1 MHTHPRS
8 TGAESARSDAS
19 PASCGSKAL
28 RHTTITN
35 DFKLSSVKKAA
46 YWLPPHSAG
55 AAVMA
60 TDRQKRRG
68 AAAARQKA
76 ARSQKIAKKRNILD
90 RLGASTTT
98 KVVTV
103 RGVGPTVSA
112 VEVRDLFASVGAV
125 DRVTSSLGANTSST
139 TYEIA
144 FRTPSKARAA
154 VAEFDGRALDGRP
167 LRVALKG
174 GAPAAARVVVDVAAK
189 AARTAK
195 PVVVDLGGPRRPKKG
210 RATAVRKAPK
220 SKKSPRRQSP
230 RRPASMSRVDR
241 GAAGRLISAA
251 LR

>member
-1 MHTHPRS
+1 M
-8 TGAESARSDAS
+8 
-19 PASCGSKAL
+19 
-28 RHTTITN
+28 RHN
-35 DFKLSSVKKAA
+35 RFK
-46 YWLPPHSAG
+46 AG
-55 AAVMA
+55 AASKMA
-60 TDRQKRRG
+60 TDRRKRRG

-90 RLGASTTT
+90 RLGAEAKT

-174 GAPAAARVVVDVAAK
+174 GAPAAAARVVVDVAAK
-189 AARTAK
+189 AARTARPK

-241 GAAGRLISAA
+241 GAAGRLIQAA

>member
-1 MHTHPRS
+1 MLAQTRRRRRAGPR
-8 TGAESARSDAS
+8 R
-19 PASCGSKAL
+19 
-28 RHTTITN
+28 TN

>member
-1 MHTHPRS
+1 
-8 TGAESARSDAS
+8 
-19 PASCGSKAL
+19 L
-28 RHTTITN
+28 RHN
-35 DFKLSSVKKAA
+35 DDFKV
-46 YWLPPHSAG
+46 G
-55 AAVMA
+55 AASKMA

-90 RLGASTTT
+90 RLGAEAKT

-139 TYEIA
+139 TYEVA

-174 GAPAAARVVVDVAAK
+174 GAPAAAAARVVVDVAAK
-189 AARTAK
+189 AARTARPPSRSR
-195 PVVVDLGGPRRPKKG
+195 PVVVDVGGPRRPKKQRG
-210 RATAVRKAPK
+210 KTAVRKPPK

-230 RRPASMSRVDR
+230 RRPESMSRVDR

>member
-1 MHTHPRS
+1 
-8 TGAESARSDAS
+8 
-19 PASCGSKAL
+19 
-28 RHTTITN
+28 
-35 DFKLSSVKKAA
+35 
-46 YWLPPHSAG
+46 
-55 AAVMA
+55 MA

-90 RLGASTTT
+90 RLGAEAKT

-139 TYEIA
+139 TYEVA

-174 GAPAAARVVVDVAAK
+174 GQAPAAAAARVVVDVAAR
-189 AARTAK
+189 AARTARPK
-195 PVVVDLGGPRRPKKG
+195 PVVVDLGGPRRPKRG

-230 RRPASMSRVDR
+230 RRPAPSNSRVDR

>member
-1 MHTHPRS
+1 M
-8 TGAESARSDAS
+8 
-19 PASCGSKAL
+19 
-28 RHTTITN
+28 
-35 DFKLSSVKKAA
+35 
-46 YWLPPHSAG
+46 
-55 AAVMA
+55 
-60 TDRQKRRG
+60 
-68 AAAARQKA
+68 
-76 ARSQKIAKKRNILD
+76 AKKRNILD
-90 RLGASTTT
+90 RLGAEAKT

-174 GAPAAARVVVDVAAK
+174 GATAAAAARVVVDVAAR
-189 AARTAK
+189 AARTARPK
-195 PVVVDLGGPRRPKKG
+195 PVVVDLGGPRRPKKQKG
-210 RATAVRKAPK
+210 KTAVRRPPK
-220 SKKSPRRQSP
+220 SKRSPPKSKTRLDQ
-230 RRPASMSRVDR
+230 
-241 GAAGRLISAA
+241 GAAGRLIQAA

>member
-1 MHTHPRS
+1 M
-8 TGAESARSDAS
+8 
-19 PASCGSKAL
+19 
-28 RHTTITN
+28 RHN
-35 DFKLSSVKKAA
+35 DSYQFKV
-46 YWLPPHSAG
+46 G
-55 AAVMA
+55 AASKMA

-90 RLGASTTT
+90 RLGAEAKT

-125 DRVTSSLGANTSST
+125 DRVTSSLGATTSAT
-139 TYEIA
+139 TYEVA

-174 GAPAAARVVVDVAAK
+174 GQAPAAAAARVVVDVAAK
-189 AARTAK
+189 AARTARPK

-230 RRPASMSRVDR
+230 RRPAPSNSRVDR

>member
-1 MHTHPRS
+1 
-8 TGAESARSDAS
+8 
-19 PASCGSKAL
+19 
-28 RHTTITN
+28 
-35 DFKLSSVKKAA
+35 
-46 YWLPPHSAG
+46 
-55 AAVMA
+55 MA

-90 RLGASTTT
+90 RLGAEAKT

-139 TYEIA
+139 TYEVA

-167 LRVALKG
+167 LRVVLKG
-174 GAPAAARVVVDVAAK
+174 GQAPAAAAARVVVDVAAR
-189 AARTAK
+189 AARTARPK

-230 RRPASMSRVDR
+230 RRPAPSNSRVDR

>member
-1 MHTHPRS
+1 
-8 TGAESARSDAS
+8 
-19 PASCGSKAL
+19 
-28 RHTTITN
+28 
-35 DFKLSSVKKAA
+35 
-46 YWLPPHSAG
+46 
-55 AAVMA
+55 MA

-90 RLGASTTT
+90 RLGAEAKT

-139 TYEIA
+139 TYEVA

-174 GAPAAARVVVDVAAK
+174 GQAPAAAAARVVVDVAAR
-189 AARTAK
+189 AARTARPK

-230 RRPASMSRVDR
+230 RRPAPSNSRVDR

>member
-1 MHTHPRS
+1 MRVQAHCACPTASKLGTKRLPSSQTRSIRGAS
-8 TGAESARSDAS
+8 TGT
-19 PASCGSKAL
+19 P
-28 RHTTITN
+28 
-35 DFKLSSVKKAA
+35 SVQ
-46 YWLPPHSAG
+46 
-55 AAVMA
+55 MA
-60 TDRQKRRG
+60 TDRQKRAK

-76 ARSQKIAKKRNILD
+76 ARSKKIAKKRNILD
-90 RLGASTTT
+90 RLGASTST

-174 GAPAAARVVVDVAAK
+174 GAPAAAAARVVVDVAAR
-189 AARTAK
+189 AARTARPSK
-195 PVVVDLGGPRRPKKG
+195 PVVVDLGGPRRKKKHQ
-210 RATAVRKAPK
+210 TAVRKPPK
-220 SKKSPRRQSP
+220 SKKSPRR
-230 RRPASMSRVDR
+230 PASATSKNRIDQ
-241 GAAGRLISAA
+241 GAAGRLIQAA

>member
-1 MHTHPRS
+1 
-8 TGAESARSDAS
+8 
-19 PASCGSKAL
+19 
-28 RHTTITN
+28 
-35 DFKLSSVKKAA
+35 
-46 YWLPPHSAG
+46 
-55 AAVMA
+55 MA

-90 RLGASTTT
+90 RLGAEAKT

-125 DRVTSSLGANTSST
+125 DRVTSSLGATTSST
-139 TYEIA
+139 TYEVA
-144 FRTPSKARAA
+144 FRMPSKARAA

-174 GAPAAARVVVDVAAK
+174 GAPAAAAARVVVDVAAR
-189 AARTAK
+189 AARTAR

-230 RRPASMSRVDR
+230 RRPAPSNSRVDR

>member
-1 MHTHPRS
+1 
-8 TGAESARSDAS
+8 
-19 PASCGSKAL
+19 
-28 RHTTITN
+28 
-35 DFKLSSVKKAA
+35 
-46 YWLPPHSAG
+46 
-55 AAVMA
+55 MA

-90 RLGASTTT
+90 RLGAEAKT

-139 TYEIA
+139 TYEVA

-154 VAEFDGRALDGRP
+154 VAESDGRALDGRP

-174 GAPAAARVVVDVAAK
+174 GQAPAAAAARVVVDVAAR
-189 AARTAK
+189 AARTARPK

-230 RRPASMSRVDR
+230 RRPAPSNSRVDR

>member
-1 MHTHPRS
+1 
-8 TGAESARSDAS
+8 
-19 PASCGSKAL
+19 
-28 RHTTITN
+28 
-35 DFKLSSVKKAA
+35 
-46 YWLPPHSAG
+46 
-55 AAVMA
+55 MA

-90 RLGASTTT
+90 RLGAEAKT

-125 DRVTSSLGANTSST
+125 DRVTSSLGATTSST
-139 TYEIA
+139 TYEVA

-174 GAPAAARVVVDVAAK
+174 GAPAAAAARVVVDVAAR
-189 AARTAK
+189 AARTARPSK
-195 PVVVDLGGPRRPKKG
+195 PVVVDLGGPRRKKKHQ
-210 RATAVRKAPK
+210 TAVRKPPK

>member
-1 MHTHPRS
+1 
-8 TGAESARSDAS
+8 
-19 PASCGSKAL
+19 
-28 RHTTITN
+28 
-35 DFKLSSVKKAA
+35 
-46 YWLPPHSAG
+46 
-55 AAVMA
+55 MA

-90 RLGASTTT
+90 RLGAEAKT

-139 TYEIA
+139 TYEVA

-174 GAPAAARVVVDVAAK
+174 GQAPAAAAARVVVDVAAK
-189 AARTAK
+189 AARTARPK

-230 RRPASMSRVDR
+230 RRPAPSNSRVDR

>member
-1 MHTHPRS
+1 
-8 TGAESARSDAS
+8 
-19 PASCGSKAL
+19 
-28 RHTTITN
+28 
-35 DFKLSSVKKAA
+35 
-46 YWLPPHSAG
+46 
-55 AAVMA
+55 MA

-90 RLGASTTT
+90 RLGAEATT

-139 TYEIA
+139 TYEVA

-174 GAPAAARVVVDVAAK
+174 GRSPWSWTWAARDGQK
-189 AARTAK
+189 RGARPPFGK
-195 PVVVDLGGPRRPKKG
+195 RRNPK
-210 RATAVRKAPK
+210 RV
-220 SKKSPRRQSP
+220 
-230 RRPASMSRVDR
+230 RVDKAR
-241 GAAGRLISAA
+241 ADRRHPIVASIAAPPGGLFPQPSGK
-251 LR
+251 

>member
-1 MHTHPRS
+1 M
-8 TGAESARSDAS
+8 
-19 PASCGSKAL
+19 
-28 RHTTITN
+28 
-35 DFKLSSVKKAA
+35 
-46 YWLPPHSAG
+46 
-55 AAVMA
+55 
-60 TDRQKRRG
+60 
-68 AAAARQKA
+68 
-76 ARSQKIAKKRNILD
+76 AKKRNILD

-174 GAPAAARVVVDVAAK
+174 GAPAAAAARVVVDVAAK

-195 PVVVDLGGPRRPKKG
+195 PVVVDLGGPRRPKKQKG
-210 RATAVRKAPK
+210 KTAVRRPPK
-220 SKKSPRRQSP
+220 SKRSPPKSKTRLDQ
-230 RRPASMSRVDR
+230 
-241 GAAGRLISAA
+241 GAAGRLIQAA

>member
-1 MHTHPRS
+1 
-8 TGAESARSDAS
+8 
-19 PASCGSKAL
+19 
-28 RHTTITN
+28 
-35 DFKLSSVKKAA
+35 
-46 YWLPPHSAG
+46 
-55 AAVMA
+55 MA
-60 TDRQKRRG
+60 TDRQKRAK

-76 ARSQKIAKKRNILD
+76 ARSEKVAKNRNILD
-90 RLGASTTT
+90 RLGAEAKT

-112 VEVRDLFASVGAV
+112 VEVREIFASVGAV

-154 VAEFDGRALDGRP
+154 VADFDGRALDGRP

-174 GAPAAARVVVDVAAK
+174 GAPAAAAARVVVDVAAK

-195 PVVVDLGGPRRPKKG
+195 PVVVDLGGPRRPKKQKG
-210 RATAVRKAPK
+210 KTAVRRPPK
-220 SKKSPRRQSP
+220 SKRSPPKSN
-230 RRPASMSRVDR
+230 SRLDR
-241 GAAGRLISAA
+241 GAAGRLIQAA

>member
-1 MHTHPRS
+1 
-8 TGAESARSDAS
+8 
-19 PASCGSKAL
+19 
-28 RHTTITN
+28 
-35 DFKLSSVKKAA
+35 
-46 YWLPPHSAG
+46 
-55 AAVMA
+55 MA

-90 RLGASTTT
+90 RLGAEAKT

-139 TYEIA
+139 TYEVA

-174 GAPAAARVVVDVAAK
+174 GQAPAAAAARVVVDVAAK
-189 AARTAK
+189 AARTARPK

-220 SKKSPRRQSP
+220 SKKSPRRHSP
-230 RRPASMSRVDR
+230 RRPAPSNSRVDR

>member
-1 MHTHPRS
+1 MRVQAQWAVNCYKKAWPLGTN
-8 TGAESARSDAS
+8 AAS
-19 PASCGSKAL
+19 PARQARFEAASTG
-28 RHTTITN
+28 TP
-35 DFKLSSVKKAA
+35 SVQ
-46 YWLPPHSAG
+46 
-55 AAVMA
+55 MA
-60 TDRQKRRG
+60 TDRQKRAK

-76 ARSQKIAKKRNILD
+76 ARSQKVAKKRNILD
-90 RLGASTTT
+90 RLGASTST

-174 GAPAAARVVVDVAAK
+174 GAPAAAARVVVDVAAK
-189 AARTAK
+189 AARTARPK

-230 RRPASMSRVDR
+230 RRPAPSNSRVDR

>member
-1 MHTHPRS
+1 
-8 TGAESARSDAS
+8 
-19 PASCGSKAL
+19 
-28 RHTTITN
+28 
-35 DFKLSSVKKAA
+35 
-46 YWLPPHSAG
+46 
-55 AAVMA
+55 MA
-60 TDRQKRRG
+60 TDRQKRAK

-76 ARSQKIAKKRNILD
+76 ARSQKMAKKRNILD
-90 RLGASTTT
+90 RLGASNTT

-174 GAPAAARVVVDVAAK
+174 GAPAAAAARVVVD
-189 AARTAK
+189 
-195 PVVVDLGGPRRPKKG
+195 L
-210 RATAVRKAPK
+210 
-220 SKKSPRRQSP
+220 S
-230 RRPASMSRVDR
+230 
-241 GAAGRLISAA
+241 LIHI
-251 LR
+251 

>member
-1 MHTHPRS
+1 MCTTDFKGQRQK
-8 TGAESARSDAS
+8 TAS
-19 PASCGSKAL
+19 PPA
-28 RHTTITN
+28 
-35 DFKLSSVKKAA
+35 
-46 YWLPPHSAG
+46 
-55 AAVMA
+55 MA

-90 RLGASTTT
+90 RLGAEAKT

-139 TYEIA
+139 TYEVA

-174 GAPAAARVVVDVAAK
+174 GAPAAAAARVVVDVAAR
-189 AARTAK
+189 AARTARPK

-230 RRPASMSRVDR
+230 RRPAPSNSRVDR

>member
-1 MHTHPRS
+1 
-8 TGAESARSDAS
+8 
-19 PASCGSKAL
+19 
-28 RHTTITN
+28 
-35 DFKLSSVKKAA
+35 
-46 YWLPPHSAG
+46 
-55 AAVMA
+55 MA

-139 TYEIA
+139 TYEVA

-154 VAEFDGRALDGRP
+154 VAEFDGRALDGRA

-174 GAPAAARVVVDVAAK
+174 GAPAAAARVVVDVAAK
-189 AARTAK
+189 AARTARPK

-241 GAAGRLISAA
+241 GAAGRLIQAA

>member
-1 MHTHPRS
+1 MLAQTRRLRRAGPRRC
-8 TGAESARSDAS
+8 A
-19 PASCGSKAL
+19 
-28 RHTTITN
+28 TT
-35 DFKLSSVKKAA
+35 DLKLGQHQKAA
-46 YWLPPHSAG
+46 YYRLPPQAG

-139 TYEIA
+139 TYEVA

-154 VAEFDGRALDGRP
+154 VAEFDGRALDGRA

-174 GAPAAARVVVDVAAK
+174 GAPAAAARVVVDVAAK
-189 AARTAK
+189 AARTARPK

-241 GAAGRLISAA
+241 GAAGRLIQAA

>member
-1 MHTHPRS
+1 
-8 TGAESARSDAS
+8 
-19 PASCGSKAL
+19 
-28 RHTTITN
+28 
-35 DFKLSSVKKAA
+35 
-46 YWLPPHSAG
+46 
-55 AAVMA
+55 MA
-60 TDRQKRRG
+60 TDRQKRAK

-76 ARSQKIAKKRNILD
+76 ARSQKVAKKRNILD

-125 DRVTSSLGANTSST
+125 DRVTSSLGANTSAT
-139 TYEIA
+139 TYEVA

-174 GAPAAARVVVDVAAK
+174 GAPAAAAARVVVDVAAK
-189 AARTAK
+189 AARTAR
-195 PVVVDLGGPRRPKKG
+195 PVVVDLGGPRRKKKHQ
-210 RATAVRKAPK
+210 TAVRKPPK

-230 RRPASMSRVDR
+230 RRPAPSNSRLDR
-241 GAAGRLISAA
+241 GAAGRLIQAA

>member
-1 MHTHPRS
+1 MRVQAQRPVQLLQNW
-8 TGAESARSDAS
+8 AAKAAS
-19 PASCGSKAL
+19 PARQARFEAAST
-28 RHTTITN
+28 RTP
-35 DFKLSSVKKAA
+35 SVR
-46 YWLPPHSAG
+46 
-55 AAVMA
+55 MA
-60 TDRQKRRG
+60 TDRQKRAK

-76 ARSQKIAKKRNILD
+76 ARSQKMAKKRNILD

-139 TYEIA
+139 TYEVA

-174 GAPAAARVVVDVAAK
+174 GAPAAAAARVVVDVAAR
-189 AARTAK
+189 AARTARPSK
-195 PVVVDLGGPRRPKKG
+195 PVVVDLGGPRRPKKQRG
-210 RATAVRKAPK
+210 KTAVRKPPK
-220 SKKSPRRQSP
+220 SKKSPRR
-230 RRPASMSRVDR
+230 PASASKSRIDQ
-241 GAAGRLISAA
+241 GAAGRLIQAA

>member
-1 MHTHPRS
+1 MRVQAQWAVQLLQKSLATGHKRCLSSQTSSIRGAS
-8 TGAESARSDAS
+8 TGT
-19 PASCGSKAL
+19 P
-28 RHTTITN
+28 
-35 DFKLSSVKKAA
+35 SVQ
-46 YWLPPHSAG
+46 
-55 AAVMA
+55 MA
-60 TDRQKRRG
+60 TDRQKRAK

-76 ARSQKIAKKRNILD
+76 ARSQKMAKKRNILD

-125 DRVTSSLGANTSST
+125 DRVTSSLGATTSST
-139 TYEIA
+139 TYEVA

-174 GAPAAARVVVDVAAK
+174 GAPAAAAARVVVDVAAK
-189 AARTAK
+189 AARTARPPSRSR
-195 PVVVDLGGPRRPKKG
+195 PVVVDVGGPRRPKKQRG
-210 RATAVRKAPK
+210 KTAVRKPPK
-220 SKKSPRRQSP
+220 SKKSPRR
-230 RRPASMSRVDR
+230 PASASKNRIDQ
-241 GAAGRLISAA
+241 GAAGRLIQAA

>member
-1 MHTHPRS
+1 
-8 TGAESARSDAS
+8 
-19 PASCGSKAL
+19 
-28 RHTTITN
+28 
-35 DFKLSSVKKAA
+35 
-46 YWLPPHSAG
+46 
-55 AAVMA
+55 MA

-90 RLGASTTT
+90 RLGAEAKT

-112 VEVRDLFASVGAV
+112 VEVRDLFAPVGAV

-139 TYEIA
+139 TYEVA

-174 GAPAAARVVVDVAAK
+174 GQAPAAAAARVVVDVAAR
-189 AARTAK
+189 AARTARPK

-230 RRPASMSRVDR
+230 RRPAPSNSRVDR

>member
-1 MHTHPRS
+1 MRVQAQRPVQLMQTVSSPARRVRFEAAS
-8 TGAESARSDAS
+8 TGT
-19 PASCGSKAL
+19 P
-28 RHTTITN
+28 
-35 DFKLSSVKKAA
+35 SVQ
-46 YWLPPHSAG
+46 
-55 AAVMA
+55 MA
-60 TDRQKRRG
+60 TDRTKRAK

-76 ARSQKIAKKRNILD
+76 ARSQKMAKKRNILD
-90 RLGASTTT
+90 RLGASTST

-174 GAPAAARVVVDVAAK
+174 GAPAAAARVVVDVAAK
-189 AARTAK
+189 AARAARPPSRSR
-195 PVVVDLGGPRRPKKG
+195 PVVVDLGGPRRKKKHQ
-210 RATAVRKAPK
+210 TAVRKPPK
-220 SKKSPRRQSP
+220 SKKSPRR
-230 RRPASMSRVDR
+230 PASASKNRIDR
-241 GAAGRLISAA
+241 GAAGRLIQAA

>member
-1 MHTHPRS
+1 MRVQAQRPATASKLGSKSCLTSQTRSIRGAS
-8 TGAESARSDAS
+8 TGT
-19 PASCGSKAL
+19 P
-28 RHTTITN
+28 
-35 DFKLSSVKKAA
+35 SVQ
-46 YWLPPHSAG
+46 
-55 AAVMA
+55 MA
-60 TDRQKRRG
+60 TDRQKRAK

-76 ARSQKIAKKRNILD
+76 ARSQKMAKKRNILD

-139 TYEIA
+139 TYEVA

-174 GAPAAARVVVDVAAK
+174 GAPAAAARVVVDVAAK
-189 AARTAK
+189 AARAARPPSRSR
-195 PVVVDLGGPRRPKKG
+195 PVVVDVGGPRRPKKQRG
-210 RATAVRKAPK
+210 KTAVRKPPK
-220 SKKSPRRQSP
+220 SKKSPRR
-230 RRPASMSRVDR
+230 PASASKNRIDQ
-241 GAAGRLISAA
+241 GAAGRLIQAA

>member
-1 MHTHPRS
+1 MGVQLLQKSLATGHKRCLTSQTRSIRGAS
-8 TGAESARSDAS
+8 TGT
-19 PASCGSKAL
+19 P
-28 RHTTITN
+28 
-35 DFKLSSVKKAA
+35 SVQ
-46 YWLPPHSAG
+46 
-55 AAVMA
+55 MA
-60 TDRQKRRG
+60 TDRQKRAK

-76 ARSQKIAKKRNILD
+76 ARSQKMAKKRNILD

-98 KVVTV
+98 KVVAV

-139 TYEIA
+139 TYEVA

-174 GAPAAARVVVDVAAK
+174 GAPAAAAARVVVDVAAK
-189 AARTAK
+189 AARTARPSK
-195 PVVVDLGGPRRPKKG
+195 PVVVDLGGPRRKKKHQ
-210 RATAVRKAPK
+210 TAVRKPPK
-220 SKKSPRRQSP
+220 SKKSPRR
-230 RRPASMSRVDR
+230 PASASKNRIDQ
-241 GAAGRLISAA
+241 GAAGRLIQAA

>member
-1 MHTHPRS
+1 MRHNEIKPW
-8 TGAESARSDAS
+8 AAS
-19 PASCGSKAL
+19 K
-28 RHTTITN
+28 
-35 DFKLSSVKKAA
+35 
-46 YWLPPHSAG
+46 
-55 AAVMA
+55 MA

-76 ARSQKIAKKRNILD
+76 ARSSKIAKKRNILD
-90 RLGASTTT
+90 RLGAEAKT
-98 KVVTV
+98 KVVMTV

-139 TYEIA
+139 TYEVA

-154 VAEFDGRALDGRP
+154 VAEFDGRALDGRT

-174 GAPAAARVVVDVAAK
+174 GAPAAAAARVVVDVAAR
-189 AARTAK
+189 AARTARPK

-230 RRPASMSRVDR
+230 RRPAPSNSRVDR

>member
-1 MHTHPRS
+1 MRTAKNPGFTRGGVVRVQAQWAVNCYKKAWPQG
-8 TGAESARSDAS
+8 TNAAS
-19 PASCGSKAL
+19 PARQARFEAASTG
-28 RHTTITN
+28 TP
-35 DFKLSSVKKAA
+35 SVR
-46 YWLPPHSAG
+46 
-55 AAVMA
+55 MA
-60 TDRQKRRG
+60 TDRQKRAK

-76 ARSQKIAKKRNILD
+76 ARSQKVAKKRNILD
-90 RLGASTTT
+90 RLGASTST

-174 GAPAAARVVVDVAAK
+174 GAPAAAAARVVVDVAAK
-189 AARTAK
+189 AARTARPSK
-195 PVVVDLGGPRRPKKG
+195 PVVVDLGGPRRPKKQKG
-210 RATAVRKAPK
+210 KTAVRRPPK
-220 SKKSPRRQSP
+220 SKRSPPKSK
-230 RRPASMSRVDR
+230 SRLDQ
-241 GAAGRLISAA
+241 GAAGRLIQAA